1 MKKLT
6 ILFILFA
13 LFGTHAHAKFGI
25 WLDKQLI
32 FTHQMNED
40 NATQES
46 VSKIAQQQDLLYDQ
60 VLEEILQHKSE
71 ILSLPKRFE
80 KEIFSL
86 KKMMALNKRL
96 GNKYAVTRDEA
107 LLKSY
112 TLMQLQ
118 DKMIKN
124 IMRALDKR
132 DMDKFEAAVYDMI
145 AKNELE
151 MQKIEDVD
159 YKPILLLDEESK
171 ILREAQKNIKD
182 YYALIEIHYDVLR
195 RIVDSRKRIY
205 RLNKYTKFKVLT
217 AVLYINHKDK
227 VETFNS
233 LLKPYGLDVTKVIFI
248 VFITL
253 LIYLI
258 RKVLYGTIKL
268 FILKTK
274 YMKDYATEILD
285 DIRRPIIHLFFVIN
299 LEMILYIYHD
309 FNSFATV
316 DKVFNIIYAFF
327 FTVLIYKTVNSIARV
342 KIQYLEQSDK
352 NVKNEMINIG
362 VKLINMLIIIVGLL
376 IMLHLSGANLTAV
389 LSGLGIGG
397 LAVALA
403 ARESLENF
411 FGTISILMSDVY
423 SQGDWIEA
431 DGKEGIVVE
440 IGLRVTTVRTFGNA
454 LIAIPNATLA
464 NSDVKNWS
472 KRVIGRKIKM
482 TLGVKY
488 DSKAENINNA
498 VEEIREM
505 LKSHPDIATENT
517 MYQDRLH
524 KSPKLVSKEDEL
536 GVKRTL
542 LVYLDEFSDSSI
554 NILVYCFTKT
564 TKWTEWLKT
573 KEDVMY
579 KIMEILERNS
589 LEFAYPSMSLYHE
602 NEKSNS

>member
-1 MKKLT
+1 MRQFF
-6 ILFILFA
+6 ILFILFI
-13 LFGTHAHAKFGI
+13 LLGTHADAKYGV
-25 WLDKQLI
+25 WLDKQLA
-32 FTHQMNED
+32 FTHQINED
-40 NATQES
+40 NATQET
-46 VSKIAQQQDLLYDQ
+46 VRKIVQQQDVLYDR
-60 VLEEILQHKSE
+60 VLEEILLNKSE
-71 ILSLPKRFE
+71 VLSQSKRFE

-86 KKMMALNKRL
+86 KKMIALNKRL
-96 GNKYAVTRDEA
+96 GNKHAVIRDEV

-112 TLMQLQ
+112 TLIQLQ
-118 DKMIKN
+118 DKMIQSFF
-124 IMRALDKR
+124 RALDYR
-132 DMDKFEAAVYDMI
+132 DIERFETAMYDMI
-145 AKNELE
+145 AKNELA
-151 MQKIEDVD
+151 MQKLEDID
-159 YKPILLLDEESK
+159 YKPILELDEEGK
-171 ILREAQKNIKD
+171 ILKEAQNNIKD
-182 YYALIEIHYDVLR
+182 YYALIEIHYDILR
-195 RIVDSRKRIY
+195 RAVDSQKRIY

-217 AVLYINHKDK
+217 TVLYINHKDEI
-227 VETFNS
+227 VTLNTW
-233 LLKPYGLDVTKVIFI
+233 LKPYGFDVTKIIFI
-248 VFITL
+248 LFITL
-253 LIYLI
+253 MLYLI

-274 YMKDYATEILD
+274 YMKEYATEILD
-285 DIRRPIIHLFFVIN
+285 DLRRPIIHLFFVIN
-299 LEMILYIYHD
+299 LEMILYVYHD
-309 FNSFATV
+309 FNSFATM

-327 FTVLIYKTVNSIARV
+327 FTVLIYKTVNSIATV

-362 VKLINMLIIIVGLL
+362 VKLINMLVVIVGLL

-411 FGTISILMSDVY
+411 FGTISILLSDVY

-554 NILVYCFTKT
+554 NILVYCFTRT
-564 TKWTEWLKT
+564 TKWSEWLKT

-579 KIMEILERNS
+579 KIMDILERNS

-602 NEKSNS
+602 KENSKA

>member
-1 MKKLT
+1 MRQFF
-6 ILFILFA
+6 ILFILFI
-13 LFGTHAHAKFGI
+13 LLGTHADAKYGV
-25 WLDKQLI
+25 WLDKQLA
-32 FTHQMNED
+32 FTHQINED
-40 NATQES
+40 NATQET
-46 VSKIAQQQDLLYDQ
+46 VRKIVQQQDVLYDR
-60 VLEEILQHKSE
+60 VLEEILLNKSE
-71 ILSLPKRFE
+71 VLSQSKRFE

-86 KKMMALNKRL
+86 KKMIALNKRL
-96 GNKYAVTRDEA
+96 GNKHAVIRDEV

-112 TLMQLQ
+112 TLIQLQ
-118 DKMIKN
+118 DKMIQSFF
-124 IMRALDKR
+124 RALDYR
-132 DMDKFEAAVYDMI
+132 DIERFETAMYDMI
-145 AKNELE
+145 AKNELA
-151 MQKIEDVD
+151 MQKLEDID
-159 YKPILLLDEESK
+159 YKPILELDEEGK
-171 ILREAQKNIKD
+171 ILKEAQNNIKD
-182 YYALIEIHYDVLR
+182 YYALIEIHYDILR
-195 RIVDSRKRIY
+195 RAVDSQKRIY

-217 AVLYINHKDK
+217 TVLYINHKDEI
-227 VETFNS
+227 VTLNTW
-233 LLKPYGLDVTKVIFI
+233 LKPYGFDVTKIIFI
-248 VFITL
+248 LFITL
-253 LIYLI
+253 MLYLI

-274 YMKDYATEILD
+274 YMKEYATEILD
-285 DIRRPIIHLFFVIN
+285 DLRRPIIHLFFVIN
-299 LEMILYIYHD
+299 LEMILYVYHD
-309 FNSFATV
+309 FNSFATM

-327 FTVLIYKTVNSIARV
+327 FTVLIYKTVNSIATV

-362 VKLINMLIIIVGLL
+362 VKLINMLVVIVGLL

-411 FGTISILMSDVY
+411 FGTISILLSDVY
-423 SQGDWIEA
+423 SQGDWIETE
-431 DGKEGIVVE
+431 GKEGIVVE

-524 KSPKLVSKEDEL
+524 KSHKLVSKEDEL

-564 TKWTEWLKT
+564 TKWSEWLKT

-602 NEKSNS
+602 KENSKA

>member
-1 MKKLT
+1 MRQFF
-6 ILFILFA
+6 ILFILFI
-13 LFGTHAHAKFGI
+13 LLGTHADAKYGV
-25 WLDKQLI
+25 WLDKQLA
-32 FTHQMNED
+32 FTHQINED
-40 NATQES
+40 NATQET
-46 VSKIAQQQDLLYDQ
+46 VRKIVQQQDVLYDR
-60 VLEEILQHKSE
+60 VLEEILLNKSE
-71 ILSLPKRFE
+71 VLSQSKRFE

-86 KKMMALNKRL
+86 KKMIALNKRL
-96 GNKYAVTRDEA
+96 GNKHAVIRDEV

-112 TLMQLQ
+112 TLIQLQ
-118 DKMIKN
+118 DKMIQSFF
-124 IMRALDKR
+124 RALDYR
-132 DMDKFEAAVYDMI
+132 DIERFETAMYDMI
-145 AKNELE
+145 AKNELA
-151 MQKIEDVD
+151 MQKLEDID
-159 YKPILLLDEESK
+159 YKPILELDEEGK
-171 ILREAQKNIKD
+171 ILKEAQNNIKD
-182 YYALIEIHYDVLR
+182 YYALIEIHYDILR
-195 RIVDSRKRIY
+195 RAVDSQKRIY

-217 AVLYINHKDK
+217 TVLYINHKDEI
-227 VETFNS
+227 VTLNTW
-233 LLKPYGLDVTKVIFI
+233 LKPYGFDVTKIIFI
-248 VFITL
+248 LFITL
-253 LIYLI
+253 MLYLI

-274 YMKDYATEILD
+274 YMKEYATEILD
-285 DIRRPIIHLFFVIN
+285 DLRRPIIHLFFVIN
-299 LEMILYIYHD
+299 LEMILYVYHD
-309 FNSFATV
+309 FNSFATM

-327 FTVLIYKTVNSIARV
+327 FTVLIYKTVNSIATV

-362 VKLINMLIIIVGLL
+362 VKLINMLVVIVGLL

-411 FGTISILMSDVY
+411 FGTISILLSDVY
-423 SQGDWIEA
+423 SQGDWIETE
-431 DGKEGIVVE
+431 GKEGIVVE

-524 KSPKLVSKEDEL
+524 KSHKLVSKEDEL

-602 NEKSNS
+602 KENSKA